1 MPLWLADRPL
11 VLASRSTVRHRILF
25 DAGVTVETVP
35 ADIDERLVEEGAAD
49 QDAGEIA
56 ALLAREKAYTVA
68 GRMPGRWVLGADQ
81 LLIFGGQRFSK
92 PTDRSAAAGQLRTMR
107 GQTHDL
113 ISAIALVRDSGVVF
127 EHRERARLT
136 MRAFTDAFLEE
147 YLDRIGPAVTASVGG
162 YQLEKSGIQLFER
175 IEGDHFVI
183 LGLPLLALLKFL
195 RERELLAR

>member
-1 MPLWLADRPL
+1 
-11 VLASRSTVRHRILF
+11 
-25 DAGVTVETVP
+25 
-35 ADIDERLVEEGAAD
+35 
-49 QDAGEIA
+49 
-56 ALLAREKAYTVA
+56 
-68 GRMPGRWVLGADQ
+68 
-81 LLIFGGQRFSK
+81 
-92 PTDRSAAAGQLRTMR
+92 
-107 GQTHDL
+107 
-113 ISAIALVRDSGVVF
+113 
-127 EHRERARLT
+127 